1 LKQIW
6 DFASGGEPMAFCP
19 KCRYEYREGF
29 TTCADCGA
37 ALVNALPETPVET
50 ETPSPAEDELVAV
63 YEAKDEL
70 QAATLKQVLEEA
82 GIPVVEKEYRAHGA
96 FGAVQDIGMVT
107 PFSYSRL
114 FTSASRAEEAK
125 RIVADFLAAYE
136 RGDLELP
143 E

>member
-1 LKQIW
+1 M
-6 DFASGGEPMAFCP
+6 PFCP
-19 KCRYEYREGF
+19 QCRIEYREGF
-29 TTCADCGA
+29 TSCADCGA
-37 ALVNALPETPVET
+37 ALVNTLPEAPVES
-50 ETPSPAEDELVAV
+50 EPPSPSEEPLVAV

-96 FGAVQDIGMVT
+96 FGAVQDIGMVN

-114 FTSASRAEEAK
+114 FTLASSAEEAK

-136 RGDLELP
+136 RGDLALP